1 MPEEITVAP
10 SASRPWDIPSAVS
23 LVCGLIL
30 IVPILA
36 GAAAIAMGIIGL
48 RQTKLLYTR
57 GRRLAIA
64 GLILGILNIVGWS
77 VYFKFI
83 STISQPGREAAH
95 HFLADVA
102 SANPSVAQRDCVGSV
117 SSGSLL
123 AASNQ
128 IKSWGGLK
136 SVSVLSVTSDNDNGI
151 TTGIVRGIIYSP
163 TGEHTFELHA
173 VDQEDAG
180 WKVHEFSLQ

>member
-1 MPEEITVAP
+1 MNAP
-10 SASRPWDIPSAVS
+10 SAPRTWDIPSAVS
-23 LVCGLIL
+23 FICGLIL
-30 IVPILA
+30 IVPFLA

-48 RQTKLLYTR
+48 RRIKSLNTR

-64 GLILGILNIVGWS
+64 GLVLGTLNIAGWS

-95 HFLADVA
+95 HFIADVA
-102 SANPSVAQRDCVGSV
+102 SANPPVAQRDCTGSV

-136 SVSVLSVTSDNDNGI
+136 NVSVLYVTSDNDNGI
-151 TTGIVRGIIYSP
+151 TTGTVRGVIYSP
-163 TGEHTFELHA
+163 TGEHNFELHA

-180 WKVHEFSLQ
+180 WKVREFSLQ